1 MEDNLE
7 SPSLV
12 KDGPTPSPGSSAPRR
27 PSQQPLS
34 CTHCRQ
40 RKIKCDKIHPCTPC
54 QKSSLNCIFL
64 ERVRHPKKRQN
75 ESKVANDELLRRVA
89 RMEELI
95 GKMKDE
101 GKDVNGLKTDKYGSA
116 SPESMQTKRELS
128 EGAKSSN
135 SNGSDVNRFIGSAY
149 WRSLT
154 NDKHVA
160 QKGSDQE
167 KGASEGAT
175 TDEVQDG
182 VIGGRP

>member
-1 MEDNLE
+1 MEDNLQ
-7 SPSLV
+7 SPSPG
-12 KDGPTPSPGSSAPRR
+12 KDGPIPISGSSAPHR

-54 QKSSLNCIFL
+54 QKSSLNCVFP
-64 ERVRHPKKRQN
+64 ERVRHPKKRRN
-75 ESKVANDELLRRVA
+75 EAKANNDELLRRLG

-95 GKMKDE
+95 GKMQVE
-101 GKDVNGLKTDKYGSA
+101 GIDINPLKTEEHGSS
-116 SPESMQTKRELS
+116 SPEGAQTKRETS

-154 NDKHVA
+154 N
-160 QKGSDQE
+160 
-167 KGASEGAT
+167 
-175 TDEVQDG
+175 EVG
-182 VIGGRP
+182 LAHELYACWSSRLLTYCFPLG